1 MIRLLA
7 AFALVLT
14 LGACAQVPGGADAL
28 QDDATAPA
36 SFAQTAQPAPAA
48 DPNPSAT
55 DAPAL
60 TTLGSA
66 ATPAEPAQSNAPVRP
81 PETAMMALQR
91 TTCERGGGRFLPR
104 GTGVYACIF
113 PTSDAGQPCD
123 AAADCEGACLA
134 RSRSCAPI
142 QPLFGCQEVFTLPGR
157 REILCT
163 D

>member
-14 LGACAQVPGGADAL
+14 LGACAQVPGGAGARALSAQDAE
-28 QDDATAPA
+28 
-36 SFAQTAQPAPAA
+36 PAPAVA
-48 DPNPSAT
+48 PATPSVA

-66 ATPAEPAQSNAPVRP
+66 AAPAEPAQSNAPVRP

-113 PTSDAGQPCD
+113 PTSDAGQRCD

-163 D
+163 E